1 MKKASIYYLILIL
14 FSSCETVV
22 QLELDEGEKN
32 LVVESYLEF
41 SSETD
46 SGFAHVFLTESGAF
60 FGNSKPKPVSNASVS
75 INDTYTLVEDP
86 DSLGYYISQSLIP
99 YLGEADFR
107 IDIIADIDGKEGRW
121 SATDPYTSV
130 PKIDSIYYVYEPA
143 SPPFQEEGYY
153 VKVMLTDPAEEENF
167 YHLNVL
173 VNDTVSFEL
182 NGGTKRSSILKDEYV
197 NGMDLDFIINNDFPL
212 EKGDHFKVIMSS
224 ITEDVYYYYFNMYTL
239 LTETSGIGAAPPFPL
254 YGNVVS
260 QNENFDNALGYF
272 QVRSTTVKEITID
285 ND

>member
-41 SSETD
+41 SDTTD

-60 FGNSKPKPVSNASVS
+60 FGNSTPKPVSNATIS
-75 INDTYTLVEDP
+75 INDTYILVEDM
-86 DSLGYYISQSLIP
+86 DSLGYYVSQSPIP
-99 YLGEADFR
+99 YSGEAEFR
-107 IDIIADIDGKEGRW
+107 MDIMADIDGKEGRW

-130 PKIDSIYYVYEPA
+130 PEIDSIYYVYEPA

-153 VKVMLTDPAEEENF
+153 VKVMLTDPVEEENF

-182 NGGTKRSSILKDEYV
+182 SPGTKRSLILKDEYV
-197 NGMDLDFIINNDFPL
+197 NGMDLNFMVNDIPL
-212 EKGDHFKVIMSS
+212 KEGEHLKLILSS
-224 ITEDVYYYYFNMYTL
+224 ITEDVYYYYFNLYTL

>member
-1 MKKASIYYLILIL
+1 MKKVSIYYLIPIL

-41 SSETD
+41 SDTTD
-46 SGFAHVFLTESGAF
+46 SGFAHVFLSESSAF
-60 FGNSKPKPVSNASVS
+60 YGNSTPKAVSNATIS
-75 INDTYTLVEDP
+75 INDTYILVEDM
-86 DSLGYYISQSLIP
+86 DSLGYYVSQSPIP
-99 YLGEADFR
+99 YSGEAEFR
-107 IDIIADIDGKEGRW
+107 MDIIADVDGKEGRW

-130 PKIDSIYYVYEPA
+130 PEIDSIYYVYEAEA
-143 SPPFQEEGYY
+143 SLFQEEGYY

-173 VNDTVSFEL
+173 VNDALSFEL
-182 NGGTKRSSILKDEYV
+182 SPGTKRSLILKDEYV
-197 NGMDLDFIINNDFPL
+197 NGMDLNFMVNDIPL
-212 EKGDHFKVIMSS
+212 KEGEHLKLILSS
-224 ITEDVYYYYFNMYTL
+224 ITEDVYYYYFNLYTL

-272 QVRSTTVKEITID
+272 QVRSTTIKEITID

>member
-1 MKKASIYYLILIL
+1 MKKVSIYYLILIL

-41 SSETD
+41 SDTTD
-46 SGFAHVFLTESGAF
+46 SGFAHVFLTESSAF
-60 FGNSKPKPVSNASVS
+60 YGNSTPKSVSNATIS
-75 INDTYTLVEDP
+75 INDTYILVEDM
-86 DSLGYYISQSLIP
+86 DSLGYYVSQSPIP
-99 YLGEADFR
+99 YSGEAEFR
-107 IDIIADIDGKEGRW
+107 MDIMADIDGKEGRW

-130 PKIDSIYYVYEPA
+130 PEIDSIYYVYEAEA
-143 SPPFQEEGYY
+143 SLFQEEGYY

-173 VNDTVSFEL
+173 VNDALSFEL
-182 NGGTKRSSILKDEYV
+182 SPGTKRSLIFKDEYV
-197 NGMDLDFIINNDFPL
+197 NGMDLNFMVNDIPL
-212 EKGDHFKVIMSS
+212 KEGEHLKLILSS
-224 ITEDVYYYYFNMYTL
+224 ITEDVYYYYFNLYTL

>member
-1 MKKASIYYLILIL
+1 MKKVSIYYLIPIL

-41 SSETD
+41 SDTTD
-46 SGFAHVFLTESGAF
+46 SGFAHVFLSESSAF
-60 FGNSKPKPVSNASVS
+60 YGNSTPKAVSNATIS
-75 INDTYTLVEDP
+75 INDTYILVEDM
-86 DSLGYYISQSLIP
+86 DSLGYYVSQSPIP
-99 YLGEADFR
+99 YSGEAEFR
-107 IDIIADIDGKEGRW
+107 MDIIADVDGKEGRW
-121 SATDPYTSV
+121 SATDPYTPV
-130 PKIDSIYYVYEPA
+130 PEIDSIYYVYEAEA
-143 SPPFQEEGYY
+143 SLFQEEGYY

-173 VNDTVSFEL
+173 VNDALSFEL
-182 NGGTKRSSILKDEYV
+182 SPGTKRSLILKDEYV
-197 NGMDLDFIINNDFPL
+197 NGMDLNFMVNDIPL
-212 EKGDHFKVIMSS
+212 KEGEHLKLILSS
-224 ITEDVYYYYFNMYTL
+224 ITEDVYYYYFNLYTL

-272 QVRSTTVKEITID
+272 QVRSTTIKEITID